1 MKQSVSLIACLLIAS
16 GMQLLNAQQEA
27 SMSTTPLETV
37 QSNQIEQTSSEK
49 ESHYTFIFYAAASKS
64 ETAFEEQHTL
74 CSSLN
79 DSWNAFNENYRR
91 INKVSS
97 GFSGQVVEIYKPAI
111 YNAVVK
117 ADKYVCKAVKKGD
130 IPKEEAIALL
140 KHILDCAN
148 ALASENDTKMF
159 EKEIA
164 GAKTPESIIR
174 IFNHVELE
182 YV

>member
-1 MKQSVSLIACLLIAS
+1 MYLFIACFLIVS
-16 GMQLLNAQQEA
+16 GLQPVKAQQYL
-27 SMSTTPLETV
+27 SDNET
-37 QSNQIEQTSSEK
+37 
-49 ESHYTFIFYAAASKS
+49 HYTFIVFTSDLKS
-64 ETAFEEQHTL
+64 ETAFEENHSL

-79 DSWNAFNENYRR
+79 DSWNMFNDNYRR
-91 INKVSS
+91 VSKVSS

-117 ADKYVCKAVKKGD
+117 VDKYICKAVKKGE
-130 IPKEEAIALL
+130 ISKEEAVATL
-140 KHILDCAN
+140 KHILDCAI
-148 ALASENDTKMF
+148 ALSIENDTKMF

-164 GAKTPESIIR
+164 AAKTPESIIR

>member
-1 MKQSVSLIACLLIAS
+1 MKQSVIIITCLLIAS
-16 GMQLLNAQQEA
+16 GMQLLNAQQEVSEVFTSKA
-27 SMSTTPLETV
+27 SLVLAQSQQTT
-37 QSNQIEQTSSEK
+37 SDK
-49 ESHYTFIFYAAASKS
+49 ESHYSLVVYTTISKS
-64 ETAFEEQHTL
+64 ETVFEEKHSL

-91 INKVSS
+91 ISKVSA

-117 ADKYVCKAVKKGD
+117 ADKYICKAVKKGE
-130 IPKEEAIALL
+130 IQKEEAIALL

-148 ALASENDTKMF
+148 AFALENDTRLF

-164 GAKTPESIIR
+164 GARTPESIIR

>member
-1 MKQSVSLIACLLIAS
+1 MYLFIACFLIVS
-16 GMQLLNAQQEA
+16 GLQPVKAQQA
-27 SMSTTPLETV
+27 SSDKETHYMLTV
-37 QSNQIEQTSSEK
+37 YSS
-49 ESHYTFIFYAAASKS
+49 ASKS
-64 ETAFEEQHTL
+64 ETAFEEKHSL

-79 DSWNAFNENYRR
+79 DSWNMFNDNYRR
-91 INKVSS
+91 ISKVTS

-117 ADKYVCKAVKKGD
+117 ADKYICKAVKKGE
-130 IPKEEAIALL
+130 IPKEEAVATL
-140 KHILDCAN
+140 KHILDCAI
-148 ALASENDTKMF
+148 ALSIEHDTKMF

-164 GAKTPESIIR
+164 AAKTPESIIR